1 MQRRQSSS
9 GTWPVLGAAVVGVFL
24 FGAVAHL
31 REPAAATVAPAQFH
45 LSGPHPLRCASC
57 GWIEAKR
64 ELAPLAA
71 EPRALKV
78 YEYTLRMQDG
88 SLGPRGRSSD
98 GVARKE
104 KDDFGF
110 HVPKGSATRRADGLP
125 GRTGRVVSH
134 RLPLS

>member
-88 SLGPRGRSSD
+88 SLSVFQETLPTSWRVGERIMLI
-98 GVARKE
+98 E
-104 KDDFGF
+104 
-110 HVPKGSATRRADGLP
+110 ATGALD
-125 GRTGRVVSH
+125 
-134 RLPLS
+134 